1 MGGVVQNVSVLVSPL
16 RLRLLCDILALHN
29 SGRTETAH
37 APPPS
42 FYTRKF
48 ARLTHT
54 SPEQRYEE
62 VPALAGGGGDKYGS
76 PELPLTGRTME
87 RWSSLSTGQKAVAV
101 TIGVSAGVAML
112 YVCYS
117 RYRTGEGHPDYDY
130 TCVYAPSYH
139 LSVSPAPRHGEDEL
153 RMTIP
158 RDAAHLI
165 ITEPVMAQ
173 CHAHIQVTPDGGGD
187 RELIIK
193 GTPEQVC
200 QSQRLLHGVLQDG
213 AALRAELHLPS
224 RSIGRVMG
232 HGGERIREIARS
244 SGATIDCGRRTES
257 SQTAP
262 TRRITITG
270 TQGQVEAAKTLL
282 LKASEEE
289 AAVQRRATECS
300 TFRSRR
306 KEIIAVKKP
315 RPPENED
322 RQPQTPAEDRPSKGD
337 SPGQENMADTVH
349 NVYKFEGNPLSALLI
364 G

>member
-1 MGGVVQNVSVLVSPL
+1 MEDGVCRPLWSVAMGNGCGFCIP
-16 RLRLLCDILALHN
+16 
-29 SGRTETAH
+29 
-37 APPPS
+37 
-42 FYTRKF
+42 
-48 ARLTHT
+48 
-54 SPEQRYEE
+54 
-62 VPALAGGGGDKYGS
+62 
-76 PELPLTGRTME
+76 RTME

-117 RYRTGEGHPDYDY
+117 RYRT
-130 TCVYAPSYH
+130 
-139 LSVSPAPRHGEDEL
+139 APRHGEDEL

-349 NVYKFEGNPLSALLI
+349 NVYKFEVPSPDFSFRADEYVDVYVSAV
-364 G
+364 